1 MHTVRFAQQA
11 RVPVWVTFPESKMH
25 TMNRT
30 NLPEPQQGTWELL
43 DTMAAIRVSSV
54 KSLDKMVRG
63 LANAQLV
70 EDTLLLR

>member
-1 MHTVRFAQQA
+1 MHTI
-11 RVPVWVTFPESKMH
+11 
-25 TMNRT
+25 NRT

-70 EDTLLLR
+70 DDTLLLR